1 MWNERYAGQDYLFGT
16 RPADFVVRHA
26 GLLRPGMS
34 VLSVADGEGRNSVWL
49 AEQGLR
55 VTAMD
60 GAPNAVDKA
69 RRLAAER
76 GVQVDFNVADITT
89 WDWEARAYDAVLG
102 VFIQFAPPPLR
113 DAIFAGIRRAVKP
126 GGLVMLHGYAPRQVG
141 YGTGGP
147 ACADNMY
154 TDAILRQA
162 FDGFEVLT
170 LTDYDAEISEG
181 TGHSGLSA
189 LVDCILRRPV

>member
-76 GVQVDFNVADITT
+76 GVQVDFNLADITT
-89 WDWEARAYDAVLG
+89 WDWEARAYDVVLG

-113 DAIFAGIRRAVKP
+113 DAIFAGMRRAVKP

>member
-16 RPADFVVRHA
+16 RPAEFVVRHA

-34 VLSVADGEGRNSVWL
+34 ILSVADGEGRNSVWL

-89 WDWEARAYDAVLG
+89 WDWEARPYDAVLG

-113 DAIFAGIRRAVKP
+113 DAIFAGMRRAVKP

>member
-1 MWNERYAGQDYLFGT
+1 MWNERYAGADYLFGT
-16 RPADFVVRHA
+16 RPAEFVVRHV
-26 GLLRPGMS
+26 GLLTPGMS

-89 WDWEARAYDAVLG
+89 WDWEARPYDAVLG

-113 DAIFAGIRRAVKP
+113 DAIFAGMRRAVKP

>member
-16 RPADFVVRHA
+16 RPAEFVVRHV
-26 GLLRPGMS
+26 GLLTPGMS

-89 WDWEARAYDAVLG
+89 WDWEARPYDAVLG

-113 DAIFAGIRRAVKP
+113 DAIFAGMRRAVKP

>member
-1 MWNERYAGQDYLFGT
+1 
-16 RPADFVVRHA
+16 
-26 GLLRPGMS
+26 MS
-34 VLSVADGEGRNSVWL
+34 ILSVADGEGRNSVWL

-89 WDWEARAYDAVLG
+89 WDWEARPYDAVLG

-113 DAIFAGIRRAVKP
+113 DAIFAGMRRAVKP

>member
-16 RPADFVVRHA
+16 RPAEFVVRHA